1 MTPRWLGPRFAVL
14 RSAACVQCGVCAE
27 QCAHGVHQTNPKTG
41 ALTADAARCVNC
53 QRCVACC
60 PVGALQIAP
69 AANRFGSGPVWGQSA
84 LEEVYRQAQ
93 TGGVLLSAMGSPRAL
108 PVYWDS
114 LVLNASQVTN
124 PSIDPLREPM
134 ETAVY
139 VGKRPPA
146 RWAPPCRRTCWQ
158 RRPFCFRP

>member
-93 TGGVLLSAMGSPRAL
+93 TGGVLLSAMCSPRAL

-114 LVLNASQVTN
+114 LVLNA
-124 PSIDPLREPM
+124 
-134 ETAVY
+134 
-139 VGKRPPA
+139 
-146 RWAPPCRRTCWQ
+146 
-158 RRPFCFRP
+158 